1 MHPLL
6 TSRAGR
12 CVILRGMGRTVY
24 WMNVSLDLRIEHA
37 SNEKGGGS
45 WMRIGEKLHREF
57 NERARKLSLMIE
69 GRRIYEIM
77 EPFWPAARTDESM
90 PDYMREYGH
99 IWTDAPKVLVSNS
112 RTKAGYDTRIVGGDD
127 ALEQLARIRKETDGE
142 IGVGGANIATQLLR
156 HGLLDELLLFT
167 HPVVLGSGRPL
178 IDDRAKP
185 VQCDLLE
192 QASFEDGVVMHRWAV
207 RGAS

>member
-1 MHPLL
+1 MCSGLG
-6 TSRAGR
+6 GR
-12 CVILRGMGRTVY
+12 IILRGMGRTVY

-37 SNEKGGGS
+37 PGEEGGGS
-45 WMRIGEKLHREF
+45 WMRIGEALHREF
-57 NERARKLSLMIE
+57 NERARRLSLMIQ
-69 GRRIYEIM
+69 GRRVYEIM

-112 RTKAGYDTRIVGGDD
+112 RTAAQYNTRIVGGGD
-127 ALEQLARIRKETDGE
+127 ALGQLARIREETAGE

-178 IDDRAKP
+178 FDDLARP

-192 QASFEDGVVMHRWAV
+192 QALFKDGVVMHRWAV
-207 RGAS
+207 RGASS